1 MSFLGKIF
9 TWWDGDTF
17 GTALARWRSFEQVGT
32 DAAGNAYF
40 QDKKRPSRRWVRYA
54 GANDAS
60 NIAPEWHGW
69 MCNTFEELPTAV
81 LPPPRAWQKPSQP
94 NLTGTPLAHRP
105 SGALEEGG
113 QRAAATGD
121 YQAWT
126 PGS

>member
-1 MSFLGKIF
+1 MSVLGKIF
-9 TWWDGDTF
+9 TWWNGETI
-17 GTALARWRSFEQVGT
+17 GTAFARWRSFERVGA
-32 DAAGNAYF
+32 DAAGNGYYR
-40 QDKKRPSRRWVRYA
+40 DKRRHNRRWVQYA

-60 NIAPEWHGW
+60 NVSPEWHGW
-69 MCNTFEELPTAV
+69 LHNTIDALPSEA

-105 SGALEEGG
+105 AGALEEGG